1 MPIDRLKLIA
11 DFHKDAP
18 RQGPGADDQTER
30 ALSYVGSLGADARI
44 IDIGCGTGAQTM
56 TLARSTAGQITAI
69 DRLPAFLGRLAEKVS
84 THGLGHRVRPVCASM
99 FHLPCADGTFD
110 LIWAEGSIY
119 IIGFEK
125 GLREWRRL
133 LKPGGYIAVSEISWL
148 TDSRP
153 AEVEDYWVA
162 DYAEIDTIENK
173 LAVVEAS
180 GYTLIAHFVLPE
192 RCWTENY
199 YAPILA
205 RSEDFLRRYDYRDE
219 VREFVE
225 AGREEAA
232 IYDRYKDYFSYVFY
246 IAQKN

>member
-1 MPIDRLKLIA
+1 MHIDLLRLILE
-11 DFHKDAP
+11 FHKDSP
-18 RQGPGADDQTER
+18 RQGPGCDDETAR
-30 ALSYVGSLGADARI
+30 ALGFVGSLGAGSRI
-44 IDIGCGTGAQTM
+44 ADIGCGTGAQTM
-56 TLARSTAGQITAI
+56 TLARSAPGAITAV
-69 DRLPAFLGRLAEKVS
+69 DLFPPFLGKLSQKIHAN
-84 THGLGHRVRPVCASM
+84 GLENRVTPVCASM
-99 FHLPCADGTFD
+99 LNLPLADHTFD

-125 GLREWRRL
+125 GLREWQRL

-162 DYAEIDTIENK
+162 AYAEIDTIENK

-180 GYTLIAHFVLPE
+180 GYTSVAHIVLPE

-205 RSEDFLRRYDYRDE
+205 RSEDFLKRHDYRPE
-219 VREFVE
+219 VQEFVE

-232 IYDRYKDYFSYVFY
+232 LYDRYKDYYSYVFY
-246 IAQKN
+246 IAQKR

>member
-84 THGLGHRVRPVCASM
+84 THGLGNRVRPVCASM

-110 LIWAEGSIY
+110 LIGGKARSTSSV
-119 IIGFEK
+119 
-125 GLREWRRL
+125 LRR
-133 LKPGGYIAVSEISWL
+133 
-148 TDSRP
+148 
-153 AEVEDYWVA
+153 
-162 DYAEIDTIENK
+162 
-173 LAVVEAS
+173 AS
-180 GYTLIAHFVLPE
+180 GSGGGSSSRADTSP
-192 RCWTENY
+192 
-199 YAPILA
+199 
-205 RSEDFLRRYDYRDE
+205 
-219 VREFVE
+219 
-225 AGREEAA
+225 
-232 IYDRYKDYFSYVFY
+232 
-246 IAQKN
+246 